1 MKNKKRFIIWFGIFL
16 LAAIIGT
23 LSRISH
29 ILPQYR
35 EIVVTSAISMP
46 LSDSITLSGIVEPY
60 EKQEITIN
68 SSDEVKKIYV
78 SEGDYVKK
86 EQMLLELDDTDFNN
100 SIKSETISLTK
111 LERDL
116 GKLIKGYNNT
126 EIDDLDIT
134 IEQSQIQYDNML
146 DEYEAAKKKQEQNKT
161 MYDKGYIS
169 KTEYEASVKQVD
181 KLQQDIKIH
190 EMKLKNLKDDISKT
204 NDDKKAKIADLKS
217 SIDLAK
223 SNIAISKDAF
233 NKDVRSNIEGKVVE
247 CDVTLG
253 QNYLDAKQTV
263 VIYDLSKYIIE
274 LNLKQDDIQGLEKNQ
289 KVRVKLEAL
298 KREYVATII
307 DMSNEAMP
315 LANDSKDYYVTV
327 KVSIDEPDENIKVGT
342 EVEVVLD
349 KKVKSNAV
357 AIKFDGII
365 IDEEDRKYVYIF
377 KDNIATRTFVRTGIE
392 TDFYV
397 EITEGLIS
405 GDQYIINP
413 PERIQKKR
421 SSRVWRYDIK

>member
-253 QNYLDAKQTV
+253 QNYLD
-263 VIYDLSKYIIE
+263 
-274 LNLKQDDIQGLEKNQ
+274 
-289 KVRVKLEAL
+289 VRHCSST
-298 KREYVATII
+298 RR
-307 DMSNEAMP
+307 
-315 LANDSKDYYVTV
+315 ANVTC
-327 KVSIDEPDENIKVGT
+327 P
-342 EVEVVLD
+342 
-349 KKVKSNAV
+349 
-357 AIKFDGII
+357 
-365 IDEEDRKYVYIF
+365 
-377 KDNIATRTFVRTGIE
+377 
-392 TDFYV
+392 
-397 EITEGLIS
+397 
-405 GDQYIINP
+405 
-413 PERIQKKR
+413 
-421 SSRVWRYDIK
+421 